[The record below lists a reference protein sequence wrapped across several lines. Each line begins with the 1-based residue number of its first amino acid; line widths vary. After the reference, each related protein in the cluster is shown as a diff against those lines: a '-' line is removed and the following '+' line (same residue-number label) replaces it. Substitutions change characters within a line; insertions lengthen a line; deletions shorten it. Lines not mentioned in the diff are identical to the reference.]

1 MPVVQWAPAAANR
14 QAIVR
19 IDGKGEGGFCAT
31 VLPHKA
37 LLYDIFGRTIV
48 FLVHS
53 KLVARKLEVARASH
67 PRGALA
73 RAFRGQKHFHLPS
86 AAALQELGI

>member
-1 MPVVQWAPAAANR
+1 MQR
-14 QAIVR
+14 YFHTRLCSMI
-19 IDGKGEGGFCAT
+19 F
-31 VLPHKA
+31 
-37 LLYDIFGRTIV
+37 FGRTIV

>member
-1 MPVVQWAPAAANR
+1 M
-14 QAIVR
+14 I
-19 IDGKGEGGFCAT
+19 F
-31 VLPHKA
+31 
-37 LLYDIFGRTIV
+37 FGRTIV

>member
-1 MPVVQWAPAAANR
+1 M
-14 QAIVR
+14 I
-19 IDGKGEGGFCAT
+19 F
-31 VLPHKA
+31 
-37 LLYDIFGRTIV
+37 FGRTIV

-73 RAFRGQKHFHLPS
+73 RAFTGQEHHLPS
-86 AAALQELGI
+86 AAALQDLGI